1 VLAPAAGAGEARE
14 KAITE
19 GATPEQ
25 IRTATQLGSLIGLT
39 ELAPIER
46 MFRGLGKEVTGGLIG
61 RVKNALVTGG
71 FEGAQEAAAQ
81 IAQNLVAQRIYKPSQ
96 ELLESA
102 GESGAYGA
110 GAGAIVQFLLDA
122 AAGRRAP
129 RAAPTQPLE
138 AAPTQPIPT
147 TAQQPFFTP
156 EQAPIPTAPQA
167 APRAYTP
174 SGQLL
179 TGERLAPETPS
190 EDLTADLE
198 SAVNVLGVAEREVER
213 VKTQISQTR
222 DPNERVRLFEALE
235 PLEARRKAAQQ
246 QVNTLRKQ
254 AGVPTPTVAPGQGEF
269 AFGEEGPEIPE
280 FVITDR
286 TLRGLGFKADSTRK
300 AILRK
305 LRGVD
310 VSTPEG
316 YAAFEELL
324 TERDR
329 KKQSIGGSEVIDFM
343 TRARRQLPPVEPAV
357 APPEAPAVSAPSLP
371 LQPTEGPRGKIV
383 EPTIIGGS
391 VAAPTPSPEV
401 ELDFIRQRYEA
412 GLPLTPAE
420 QYRLREA
427 QKAAPTP
434 ELALPE
440 QPTPQS
446 LEVIENLPRQTPPLQ
461 LTKTQIPQPIEPT
474 YPSAPMPAFVDEKS
488 LEAMGIAKRKDKA
501 AVALRDTLLA
511 KDLNDPADADAV
523 RTALRAYRDRG
534 TTLKTTREKI
544 DNYLRSIPEQR
555 GFDFERVDSTDG
567 QVGEPSVGVP
577 VPQRTPGR
585 SRAPQPRRTNV
596 DVSSEAPEPSTQ
608 RAQPEPSALTPVAA
622 WKQYAPEGAKYSQ
635 LSPEERNIWKRE
647 VEGKA
652 SLEELTELA
661 KALTEF
667 QASRRLGED
676 PDLDEART
684 VQSAIEGKSL
694 VDAARWLALNA
705 PSKDYQLIA
714 SRVEIQL
721 RRLEAAGLKFD
732 LKIAHLN
739 DRVPGALLGARG
751 LAHAEYIKG
760 QLTVW
765 LNGTDVTGKIGTSY
779 ETLLHELVHA
789 ATMSAVRVGNT
800 RGAAGTPLAQSVKD
814 LYAVT
819 DAIIR
824 EFNQRVSADKTK
836 LSEFER
842 AVFSNRVNALK
853 DPDEILAWA
862 LTNRD
867 AQAWLDTVSYKN
879 KSLWTRFVEA
889 VRTFLGLPAKTDTAL
904 SEVLRIAD
912 ELLDI
917 PPADIA
923 ALAGKIGQ
931 TLQVQ
936 QPAGE
941 DIRAQVSTNNPI
953 LDSFL
958 VRREQELTRD
968 GDRPWFTQLWD
979 AITKSPA
986 QYARKFAVDIVDNQ
1000 YVAKRELEKA
1010 DQWVPRMHMAF
1021 ASRAGDIAASSL
1033 ITGPIQLTTLGGG
1046 RGVQTF
1052 GVVQGKSIRD
1062 VMQSLEEVADLLP
1075 PGGSKG
1081 KRFAAASKLFD
1092 AYSWIKRFNSFT
1104 PAMKAKYTIPP
1115 EIFAAGREADRLYGR
1130 QFRKALDD
1138 WTTYKNALLEAARAA
1153 GRFSDEDVQ
1162 AWKDAPDY
1170 VPWNRILEDAKH
1182 GYQTKSSART
1192 FFSSLKAGGD
1202 MKSLVGGDI
1211 AERPI
1216 GSMLNNMQSL
1226 AFWLSTSAVKNHAA
1240 SIVADTLGGSAFGGR
1255 SIADPNV
1262 PGVDKSRVIE
1272 VYDKGV
1278 KKYYELSDPLAAAA
1292 FMPIAEVAGPILKGL
1307 SSMTQLVRRGVT
1319 LMPGFVVNQ
1328 LAQDSFRV
1336 ATYSGVGRPFRAGS
1350 RVVGSFLGA
1359 LRNDSLTQ
1367 RLSQFG
1373 LEGQVDYLFT
1383 GQFGEKTRAAKQ
1395 LAPADP
1401 GLRTAAN
1408 KLVEKLEA
1416 FSHASDMAQ
1425 REAVFKQTMEETGGD
1440 EALALFRAIEIIN
1453 FQNRGK
1459 SGVSSI
1465 LRHTIPFFNAYLQ
1478 GQNVAYRA
1486 MFQQGISGKDRQ
1498 AALRQFRN
1506 TALKIGAFSIL
1517 YAALMADDDDYKK
1530 MSPNERMRGWLLPGS
1545 REQLKQLTGVDIGQN
1560 LMIPVPA
1567 DPAGLITK
1575 ALPELFTTYF
1585 AYEGT
1590 ASEID
1595 GRKLLKAMGDGVA
1608 KAISAPNVV
1617 PQAVKPSVELALNYS
1632 FFTGR
1637 AIVGKGQEQKE
1648 PFLQFTESTSE
1659 LSKAIG
1665 EFANISPIKLDY
1677 FIRGTL
1683 GMFGSTLLH
1692 YGSAAYASAAGVQ
1705 VPESRLS
1712 DNPQVRAF
1720 LAGRE
1725 GGGQREDYY
1734 DLRDQIQRV
1743 VRTVNDLKIS
1753 NPARLQTY
1761 FEENKELYALGQTG
1775 LTGRVDEWVEKFR
1788 KQRQI
1793 IRGSDL
1799 PPEVKRQR
1807 LDELEKAEIQLFA
1820 NLNLA
1825 TLRRAV
1831 NQ

>member
-1 VLAPAAGAGEARE
+1 VAKELRSFARQDAILAVFAPGSTSELIASARE
-14 KAITE
+14 EFRDLLKTGGVLDAYISW
-19 GATPEQ
+19 
-25 IRTATQLGSLIGLT
+25 ATQEYDNTVAEATQALDI
-39 ELAPIER
+39 A
-46 MFRGLGKEVTGGLIG
+46 RG
-61 RVKNALVTGG
+61 N
-71 FEGAQEAAAQ
+71 AAAVIDQ
-81 IAQNLVAQRIYKPSQ
+81 RGDVEDYRDNVNDTLTDYSITNRDIRRAAMQRYDELVAEYAAQGK
-96 ELLESA
+96 LESQR
-102 GESGAYGA
+102 
-110 GAGAIVQFLLDA
+110 V
-122 AAGRRAP
+122 P
-129 RAAPTQPLE
+129 RAAPP
-138 AAPTQPIPT
+138 AA
-147 TAQQPFFTP
+147 TP
-156 EQAPIPTAPQA
+156 
-167 APRAYTP
+167 
-174 SGQLL
+174 G
-179 TGERLAPETPS
+179 
-190 EDLTADLE
+190 
-198 SAVNVLGVAEREVER
+198 N
-213 VKTQISQTR
+213 
-222 DPNERVRLFEALE
+222 
-235 PLEARRKAAQQ
+235 
-246 QVNTLRKQ
+246 
-254 AGVPTPTVAPGQGEF
+254 TVADITKSLKS
-269 AFGEEGPEIPE
+269 AFRAGAT
-280 FVITDR
+280 FDR
-286 TLRGLGFKADSTRK
+286 LTTVVQSEAD
-300 AILRK
+300 
-305 LRGVD
+305 V
-310 VSTPEG
+310 
-316 YAAFEELL
+316 
-324 TERDR
+324 
-329 KKQSIGGSEVIDFM
+329 
-343 TRARRQLPPVEPAV
+343 
-357 APPEAPAVSAPSLP
+357 
-371 LQPTEGPRGKIV
+371 
-383 EPTIIGGS
+383 
-391 VAAPTPSPEV
+391 
-401 ELDFIRQRYEA
+401 
-412 GLPLTPAE
+412 PAE
-420 QYRLREA
+420 
-427 QKAAPTP
+427 
-434 ELALPE
+434 
-440 QPTPQS
+440 
-446 LEVIENLPRQTPPLQ
+446 I
-461 LTKTQIPQPIEPT
+461 
-474 YPSAPMPAFVDEKS
+474 
-488 LEAMGIAKRKDKA
+488 RK
-501 AVALRDTLLA
+501 
-511 KDLNDPADADAV
+511 
-523 RTALRAYRDRG
+523 
-534 TTLKTTREKI
+534 
-544 DNYLRSIPEQR
+544 
-555 GFDFERVDSTDG
+555 
-567 QVGEPSVGVP
+567 
-577 VPQRTPGR
+577 PG
-585 SRAPQPRRTNV
+585 
-596 DVSSEAPEPSTQ
+596 
-608 RAQPEPSALTPVAA
+608 
-622 WKQYAPEGAKYSQ
+622 
-635 LSPEERNIWKRE
+635 
-647 VEGKA
+647 
-652 SLEELTELA
+652 
-661 KALTEF
+661 
-667 QASRRLGED
+667 
-676 PDLDEART
+676 
-684 VQSAIEGKSL
+684 
-694 VDAARWLALNA
+694 
-705 PSKDYQLIA
+705 
-714 SRVEIQL
+714 
-721 RRLEAAGLKFD
+721 
-732 LKIAHLN
+732 
-739 DRVPGALLGARG
+739 
-751 LAHAEYIKG
+751 
-760 QLTVW
+760 
-765 LNGTDVTGKIGTSY
+765 
-779 ETLLHELVHA
+779 
-789 ATMSAVRVGNT
+789 M
-800 RGAAGTPLAQSVKD
+800 RGAAYNGRVYLVADNIARGNELGVMLHEAGAHLGFDKILTPQGRTQLATQVRQWAKGDD
-814 LYAVT
+814 LKGRVAKEAIKKGRKSDDEIIAYTVEGLINAGIKPTAAKSKEANWLRHVV
-819 DAIIR
+819 DAMKR
-824 EFNQRVSADKTK
+824 
-836 LSEFER
+836 
-842 AVFSNRVNALK
+842 ALK
-853 DPDEILAWA
+853 
-862 LTNRD
+862 
-867 AQAWLDTVSYKN
+867 K
-879 KSLWTRFVEA
+879 
-889 VRTFLGLPAKTDTAL
+889 LGLKQEVSPQELVDMAYGAANIAL
-904 SEVLRIAD
+904 E
-912 ELLDI
+912 
-917 PPADIA
+917 
-923 ALAGKIGQ
+923 AGPSASDLG
-931 TLQVQ
+931 VRYS
-936 QPAGE
+936 G
-941 DIRAQVSTNNPI
+941 VSTNNPV

-1010 DQWVPRMHMAF
+1010 GQWVPRMHMAF

-1033 ITGPIQLTTLGGG
+1033 ITGPIQLTTLGGK

-1052 GVVQGKSIRD
+1052 GVVEGKSIRD

-1092 AYSWIKRFNSFT
+1092 AYSWIKRFDSFT

-1240 SIVADTLGGSAFGGR
+1240 SIVADTLGGNAFGGR

-1292 FMPIAEVAGPILKGL
+1292 FMPIAEAAGPILKGL
-1307 SSMTQLVRRGVT
+1307 SSMTQLLRRGVT

-1336 ATYSGVGRPFRAGS
+1336 ATYSGVDRPFRAGS

-1359 LRNDSLTQ
+1359 LRNDPLTQ

-1383 GQFGEKTRAAKQ
+1383 GQFGEKTRAARQ

-1416 FSHASDMAQ
+1416 FSHASDMSQ

-1459 SGVSSI
+1459 SGISSI

-1498 AALRQFRN
+1498 AALRQFYG
-1506 TALKIGAFSIL
+1506 TAAKIGAFSIL
-1517 YAALMADDDDYKK
+1517 YAALMADDDDYEK

-1545 REQLKQLTGVDIGQN
+1545 REQLKQLTGMDIGQN

-1617 PQAVKPSVELALNYS
+1617 PQAIKPSVELGLNYS

-1743 VRTVNDLKIS
+1743 VRTVNDLKITD
-1753 NPARLQTY
+1753 PAKLQTY
-1761 FEENKELYALGQTG
+1761 LEENKELYALGQTG
-1775 LTGRVDEWVEKFR
+1775 LMGRVDEWVEKFR

-1799 PPEVKRQR
+1799 SPEEKRQR

-1825 TLRRAV
+1825 TLRRSV
-1831 NQ
+1831 NR